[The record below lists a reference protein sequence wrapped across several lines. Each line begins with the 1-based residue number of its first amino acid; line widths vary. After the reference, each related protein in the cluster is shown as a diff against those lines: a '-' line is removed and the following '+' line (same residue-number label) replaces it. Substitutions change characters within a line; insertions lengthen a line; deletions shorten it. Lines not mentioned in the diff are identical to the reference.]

1 MIARSVGAMQRHTL
15 AANRIIG
22 QLSRYQQDANQ
33 EPETARVDPVPAMLQ
48 ELASE
53 NFFGFLD
60 QLSRAPRV
68 RNLLTNAARDEL
80 CVLIDYSRALLLAG
94 ESRLPDGLEQY
105 CYADAV
111 PPADIHLFPGQS
123 LLERCLNRNRT
134 QAERLSHALQ
144 RQKQQGLELRPN
156 SRRPAGEHICH
167 LCGLVLADNSGLS
180 LHWLN
185 FHPGFEP
192 QICPTCELAFRSES
206 KLRKH
211 SASHVQHRCE
221 HCPAV
226 YRSAAGLAAHE
237 LHHREQARG
246 LQCPHCSFRAE
257 GARALATHSYVHP
270 ETERRVR
277 RVSARRPP
285 ARHNRPRVTEQPPG
299 AEDLAVRID
308 MDPETYEQ
316 YKREEER
323 RLRNSQLLYEQEL
336 TLSRL
341 SLGMAKTIL
350 RQWDVEESQ
359 LVGLHRDEAVQMV
372 RRMSQ
377 RRAGNDSDD

>member
-1 MIARSVGAMQRHTL
+1 MQRHTL

-33 EPETARVDPVPAMLQ
+33 DPEAARTDPVPGMLQ
-48 ELASE
+48 ELVNE

-68 RNLLTNAARDEL
+68 RNLLTNAAREEL

-134 QAERLSHALQ
+134 QSERLSYALQ

-156 SRRPAGEHICH
+156 SRRPVGEHICH
-167 LCGLVLADNSGLS
+167 LCGLVLSDNSGLS

-192 QICPTCELAFRSES
+192 HICPTCHQAFRSES

-211 SASHVQHRCE
+211 AASHVEYSCK

-226 YRSAAGLAAHE
+226 YRSAAGLASHE
-237 LHHREQARG
+237 LHHQENARG

-277 RVSARRPP
+277 KVSARRAP
-285 ARHNRPRVTEQPPG
+285 ALRNRPRAAEQPPG
-299 AEDLAVRID
+299 TEDLAVRID

-323 RLRNSQLLYEQEL
+323 RLRSSQLLYEQEL

-341 SLGMAKTIL
+341 SLGMAKNIL
-350 RQWDVEESQ
+350 RQWDVDESE
-359 LVGLHRDEAVQMV
+359 LTNLHREEAVQMV

-377 RRAGNDSDD
+377 SRADANTDH